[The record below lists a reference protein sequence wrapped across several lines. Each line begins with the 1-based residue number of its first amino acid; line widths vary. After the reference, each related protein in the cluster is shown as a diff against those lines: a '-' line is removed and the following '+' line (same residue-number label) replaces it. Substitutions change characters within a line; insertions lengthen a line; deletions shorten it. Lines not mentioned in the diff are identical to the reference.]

1 MGLYKVNSNGKE
13 YIGTVISIDSDIEYG
28 RTVTGNLVH
37 NVLWYTV
44 KMIPKNDPNIIIDNI
59 IIHSLEDIKPYEE

>member
-1 MGLYKVNSNGKE
+1 MELYKVSSKGKE

-28 RTVTGNLVH
+28 RTVAGDLVH
-37 NVLWYTV
+37 SVLWYTV
-44 KMIPKNDPNIIIDNI
+44 KIIPKDNPDIIIDNI